1 MMKKIFILVVSIYLI
16 GCASKSQLGITS
28 LDDISVYDE
37 SVLSY
42 LYFPNETKVIINES
56 VIIGVDDNW
65 VGRINLFSDITKDKI
80 YSYVVEK
87 YKENGWDPVT
97 AFRTENDLMVFQKN
111 EKYITIELSDARK
124 IGQETKIIFTLSSK
138 DKKIRIN
145 QISK

>member
-1 MMKKIFILVVSIYLI
+1 M
-16 GCASKSQLGITS
+16 
-28 LDDISVYDE
+28 
-37 SVLSY
+37 
-42 LYFPNETKVIINES
+42 
-56 VIIGVDDNW
+56 
-65 VGRINLFSDITKDKI
+65 GRINLFSDITKDKI